1 MPAMMMIDLDDDGS
15 DGVPS
20 PERPLLVR
28 RPGYLPLCFVPIIMA
43 VAQAGWFRAGLP
55 RFKI

>member
-1 MPAMMMIDLDDDGS
+1 MMMIDLDDDGS

-43 VAQAGWFRAGLP
+43 VAQAGWCRAGLP